1 MRLTQ
6 IRDFIAVVESGS
18 IRAAARTLGVSQP
31 TVTKSV
37 RSLERELHIQLLQ
50 RNARGVVLTPPG
62 RAFYP
67 RARAA
72 HVQLRKAEEEAL
84 EHGRAGGGSVS
95 LGAGPA
101 TLVTIVPEA
110 VARFRREFPGARVRI
125 VEGLAHQLLPA
136 LGDETLDLVLGVRP
150 AGEVNPQF
158 TFRPLFRSE
167 LAVAARRGHPLRHAR
182 SLVELAGADWLSTS
196 TLGLAG
202 GPMERIF
209 VAAGREPPRPVIRC
223 DSYNTLVSLMARTDM
238 IGVLQRRLLKEP
250 FAREWLQ
257 ELPVKEALPAVIAG
271 VFARTD
277 TPLTRAAAAMAKAVV
292 SVARSMKA
300 EGGA

>member
-1 MRLTQ
+1 VRLTQ
-6 IRDFIAVVESGS
+6 IRDFIAVVETGS
-18 IRAAARTLGVSQP
+18 MRAAARKLGVSQP

-50 RNARGVVLTPPG
+50 RSARGVVLTPPG
-62 RAFYP
+62 RAFFP

-72 HVQLRKAEEEAL
+72 HVGLRKAEEEAIA
-84 EHGRAGGGSVS
+84 HGRTGGGSVS

-101 TLVTIVPEA
+101 TLITIVPEA
-110 VARFRREFPGARVRI
+110 VARFRREYPAARVRI
-125 VEGLAHQLLPA
+125 VEGLAHQLLPS
-136 LGDETLDLVLGVRP
+136 LRDETLDLVLGLRP
-150 AGEVNPQF
+150 PGELDPQF

-182 SLVELAGADWLSTS
+182 TLAELASADWLSTS

-202 GPMERIF
+202 GPLERIF
-209 VAAGREPPRPVIRC
+209 LAAGREPPRPAIRC
-223 DSYNTLVSLMARTDM
+223 DSYNTLVALMARTDM

-257 ELPVKEALPAVIAG
+257 EIPLKQALPAVIAG
-271 VFARTD
+271 VFIRSD
-277 TPLTRAAAAMAKAVV
+277 TPLTRAAAAMSKVV
-292 SVARSMKA
+292 VAVARSIKDD
-300 EGGA
+300 